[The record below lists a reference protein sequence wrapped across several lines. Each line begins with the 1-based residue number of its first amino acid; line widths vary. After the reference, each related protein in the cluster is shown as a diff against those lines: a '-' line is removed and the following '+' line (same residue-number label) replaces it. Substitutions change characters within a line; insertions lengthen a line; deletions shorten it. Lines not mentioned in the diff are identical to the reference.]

1 MSLKELSERDN
12 GRMGAN
18 SSQRMKW
25 DYDGRPTSENLPATN
40 NFLTLALGIKF
51 DNMFYERIVGYQ
63 PKQFNEQ
70 LPLLEAGVVRND
82 FPIAN
87 DGRNGPHGPHIGY
100 FDETES
106 TSAANLSVDID
117 SSNVDDEDISYVLD
131 IFKLRIQSAIHGT
144 STKLHELQTGLTEIE
159 QMNRELQQKL
169 HPFAHH
175 RKNELKNLETNM
187 AKINNILTSFTS
199 KVDNMSCDHAKFEN
213 RLDQLSEK
221 MKSVPNGFLLHRKI
235 ENVEEQMEKM
245 NIVLGVMA
253 KKVDAFD
260 KIIQR
265 KWTNQEEKLDRI
277 VRGAIDRKFID
288 IHEQFD
294 LNQKRN
300 IQLCASISFGIA
312 FLIYCIFVKKL
323 FKQHA

>member
-12 GRMGAN
+12 GVMAVN
-18 SSQRMKW
+18 SFPKMKW
-25 DYDGRPTSENLPATN
+25 DCAGEPFSVNLPSTN

-51 DNMFYERIVGYQ
+51 DHMFYERIVGYQ
-63 PKQFNEQ
+63 PEQFYQQ
-70 LPLLEAGVVRND
+70 LPLLEASEIRDD

-87 DGRNGPHGPHIGY
+87 DGPLIDDLG
-100 FDETES
+100 ETEC
-106 TSAANLSVDID
+106 TSVANLSDD
-117 SSNVDDEDISYVLD
+117 GSSIDDEDISYVLD

-144 STKLHELQTGLTEIE
+144 STKLHELQTGLEEIE
-159 QMNRELQQKL
+159 QMNRELQQRL
-169 HPFAHH
+169 HPFANH
-175 RKNELKNLETNM
+175 RKNELKALETNM
-187 AKINNILTSFTS
+187 AKINNTLTSFTS
-199 KVDNMSCDHAKFEN
+199 KVDHMSCDHAKFEN
-213 RLDQLSEK
+213 KLDQLSEK

-260 KIIQR
+260 KMIQR
-265 KWTNQEEKLDRI
+265 KWTNQEEKFDRI

-300 IQLCASISFGIA
+300 IQLCASISFSIA
-312 FLIYCIFVKKL
+312 FLIYCIFAKKL
-323 FKQHA
+323 FK